1 MKRIWT
7 AAMLAAIIAGI
18 GLVPA
23 AVYGGRDYERHT
35 GQERP
40 IMVRADLFPEVVT
53 HSAVRPVRE
62 RYQTTSD
69 PPCYE
74 RAEISRHK
82 AEVTYYAARPC
93 GERTVKPCPT
103 PKKVEIR
110 CAHPCPSP
118 CLNDI
123 RRTSRELREVL
134 KENERLRESVQ
145 IHQEHDR
152 VNLIE
157 RQNLEKENATWRE
170 RVRNREAWIEDYR
183 AKYIE
188 HNGWR

>member
-1 MKRIWT
+1 MKRIMRV
-7 AAMLAAIIAGI
+7 AIVVGMIFIPVAM
-18 GLVPA
+18 
-23 AVYGGRDYERHT
+23 VYGGGPFERPAW
-35 GQERP
+35 QERQ
-40 IMVRADLFPEVVT
+40 IMVRTDLFPEAVP
-53 HSAVRPVRE
+53 HSTVRTVRE

-69 PPCYE
+69 PPCYD

-103 PKKVEIR
+103 PKKVETR

-118 CLNDI
+118 CLNEI
-123 RRTSRELREVL
+123 RRTSTEFREVR
-134 KENERLRESVQ
+134 KENERLRESVR

-157 RQNLEKENATWRE
+157 RQKLAEENATLRE
-170 RVRNREAWIEDYR
+170 RARNREAWIEDYR
-183 AKYIE
+183 KEYIKN
-188 HNGWR
+188 NGWR